1 MYLGFCAGGKGRAP
15 KAHWSRKVGA
25 GGESPSRLGKGLAP
39 PQKDLQKVLIFRMK
53 MACSGVL
60 WGTVFKAKIP
70 ARKGLKIIFFCIQ
83 RGRRP
88 MPPKY
93 ATGLAKYFPS
103 GST

>member
-70 ARKGLKIIFFCIQ
+70 ARKGLKINFFAF
-83 RGRRP
+83 RGGVAQCP
-88 MPPKY
+88 LNTPL
-93 ATGLAKYFPS
+93 G
-103 GST
+103 